1 MFGNAGVEHM
11 EKYGT
16 TQEQLAK
23 VAWKNHKHSK
33 NNPYAQFREEYS
45 MEQILKSPQV
55 FGPLTK
61 LQCCPTVSIITLY
74 AQHFYRY
81 QIMKAVFS
89 NPLQIFNIFST
100 TYAIVVQRCITNLVI
115 FQHAIQ

>member
-16 TQEQLAK
+16 TQEQIAK
-23 VAWKNHKHSK
+23 IAWKNHKHSK
-33 NNPYAQFREEYS
+33 NNPYAQFRDEYS

-61 LQCCPTVSIITLY
+61 LQCCPTVSAKNLIAFMY
-74 AQHFYRY
+74 AQWIIYRIY
-81 QIMKAVFS
+81 TYFGKPRWSVTKIWQFFK
-89 NPLQIFNIFST
+89 FNTVTLST
-100 TYAIVVQRCITNLVI
+100 Q
-115 FQHAIQ
+115 

>member
-23 VAWKNHKHSK
+23 IAWKNHKHSK

-61 LQCCPTVSIITLY
+61 LQCCPTVRIAITSVNYNFIAIIHFIFKKMLV
-74 AQHFYRY
+74 QNLLNLLFYR
-81 QIMKAVFS
+81 
-89 NPLQIFNIFST
+89 
-100 TYAIVVQRCITNLVI
+100 
-115 FQHAIQ
+115 